1 MNGKG
6 ILKKPKTEVES
17 DGEPDIKIEKPNK
30 NISTSGD
37 DDNNNDASTSNYE
50 EQEEALVALIEHRS
64 KEVQHLTNRISYYQ
78 TEVFL
83 FFSFISYS
91 CSQITDQG
99 LQELAS
105 QIGPN
110 LKILQHLDLNF
121 KK

>member
-83 FFSFISYS
+83 FFSFIFDLY
-91 CSQITDQG
+91 
-99 LQELAS
+99 
-105 QIGPN
+105 
-110 LKILQHLDLNF
+110 ILFLFLYCVLVLLVSRHCF
-121 KK
+121 CC